1 MEKTVK
7 ISLQQKLEKKHEKT
21 AFHAPWLSVY

>member
-7 ISLQQKLEKKHEKT
+7 ISLQQKLEKEHEKT
-21 AFHAPWLSVY
+21 AFHAP